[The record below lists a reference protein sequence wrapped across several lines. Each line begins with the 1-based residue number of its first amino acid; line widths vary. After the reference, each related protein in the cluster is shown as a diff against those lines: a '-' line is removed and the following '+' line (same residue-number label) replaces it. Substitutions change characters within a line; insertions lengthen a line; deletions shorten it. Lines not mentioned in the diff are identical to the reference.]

1 MVFVFL
7 CLSLFFILLK
17 IKIKYFLRHIVFCS
31 LRIQVKRS
39 LRSVKSPPS
48 VPQPPCLP
56 TCLPPRKTKALA
68 RERLVHL
75 LERAS
80 SRSEGARRQTAHL
93 TWVRANHL
101 IQQLRK
107 VTVCIWCHLDVNTSV
122 ELTGCWLE
130 SDIFFPWRFFF
141 HHDPLSIF
149 PSHTHGIYYMD
160 QDHNLQPTQTVVPS

>member
-56 TCLPPRKTKALA
+56 PRKTKALA

-101 IQQLRK
+101 LQQLWK

-149 PSHTHGIYYMD
+149 PSHTHGI
-160 QDHNLQPTQTVVPS
+160 